1 VVSTSPTSNFGTLKT
16 LYVDN
21 SPIEHSYLQFN
32 VQGLKKA
39 PSKVT
44 LQIFA
49 NSTSSTGFDVYSV
62 SNNSWTETGITYSN
76 APALAA
82 SKTGS
87 SGAIKTSGAFY
98 SVDVTTLV
106 KGNGTVSFGL
116 ATTGGTAINLSSRE
130 SGANAPRL
138 VITP

>member
-1 VVSTSPTSNFGTLKT
+1 
-16 LYVDN
+16 VDN
-21 SPIEHSYLQFN
+21 SPIDHSYLQFN

-39 PSKVT
+39 PAKVI

-49 NSTSSTGFDVYSV
+49 NSTSSAGFDVYSV
-62 SNNSWTETGITYSN
+62 SNNTWTETTITYSN

-87 SGAIKTSGAFY
+87 SGAIKTSGTFY
-98 SVDVTTLV
+98 SVDVTALV
-106 KGNGTVSFGL
+106 KGNGLVSFGL
-116 ATTGGTAINLSSRE
+116 ATTSSTAINMSSRE

-138 VITP
+138 VMTP